1 MAGDDDRG
9 GGRVI
14 TAAYEYEAPSTL
26 DDASALASRAGAVLL
41 AGGQSLITD
50 LKRAAVSPSVV
61 VDLRRIESL
70 QVSGDDGWGAMT
82 TLDAIAADPQ
92 VTAAPSALTDALEA
106 IHDPQVRNRAT
117 IGGSVALV
125 HQGAD
130 LPAVALALG
139 AVLTIT
145 GPAGRRVV
153 EAAEFVT
160 APADERLGRGEIV
173 TAVHIPAPLPGSGS
187 AYEKMP
193 NPASGYAICG
203 VAAAVAVSAGG
214 KVESA
219 AIGLAGAGPTALSL
233 AETARALTGSQATD
247 EEVAEAAAS
256 AADGLELPSDLA
268 APADYR
274 AHLTRVLTARALRRA
289 IRRAT
294 EGAK

>member
-1 MAGDDDRG
+1 
-9 GGRVI
+9 VI
-14 TAAYEYEAPSTL
+14 TAAYDYEAPSTL
-26 DDASALASRAGAVLL
+26 DDAYELASQPGAVLL
-41 AGGQSLITD
+41 AGGQSLLTE
-50 LKRAAVSPSVV
+50 LKRAELSPRLV

-70 QVSGDDGWGAMT
+70 QASGDGGWGAMV
-82 TLDAIAADPQ
+82 TLDELAADPR

-145 GPAGRRVV
+145 GPGGPRLV
-153 EAAEFVT
+153 EAADFVT
-160 APADERLGRGEIV
+160 APVDGRLGRGEIV
-173 TAVHIPAPLPGSGS
+173 TAVRIPAPLTGWGS

-203 VAAAVAVSAGG
+203 VAAALVLSAEGNI
-214 KVESA
+214 EAA

-233 AETARALTGSQATD
+233 AAPARGLVGREAS
-247 EEVAEAAAS
+247 EEQVAQAAAS

-274 AHLTRVLTARALRRA
+274 AQLTRVLTARALRRA
-289 IRRAT
+289 IRRAR